1 MHFDKEL
8 DTSGLAC
15 PLPVIKTKKS
25 LAELAVGQVLRV
37 TATDPG
43 SVHDMQTLAERPGIS
58 LLSATTEGER
68 FVFFLKRT

>member
-15 PLPVIKTKKS
+15 PLPVVKTKKS
-25 LAELAVGQVLRV
+25 IAELAVGQVLRV

-43 SVHDMQTLAERPGIS
+43 SVHDMQTLSERPGIS
-58 LLSATTEGER
+58 LLSATTEGDK